1 MGEKLKDSR
10 SQTFQA
16 RDTGSITD
24 RVSTL
29 NYGENNVAGNS
40 EKSVVNGKPFEP
52 GKSGN
57 PSGRPKVAD
66 EIKEAF
72 AKATPNAI
80 RVLISILNND
90 DSKDADRLR
99 AAETILDRHLGKAVQ
114 HVDMEGQVNVISIGV
129 PDFAKDDS

>member
-29 NYGENNVAGNS
+29 NYGENNV
-40 EKSVVNGKPFEP
+40 
-52 GKSGN
+52 N
-57 PSGRPKVAD
+57 PSIGEKTVKPGTFQPGNTGGGRKKIPD